1 MNLINHY
8 FRRLGLGLTLLL
20 LSSSL
25 LASEPRLMFSDL
37 VSGPDEG
44 LGDGKGSGVVVTVWG
59 QNLGSVKGDGRV
71 VFKDNSGKEYEPHIY
86 YWKNAD
92 GSLPSGPANLFSSHK
107 AQEIAFSIPAAVNG
121 PGEIL
126 VEKGGTRSQ
135 SLPFSVREGEIFHV
149 KSSGSDS
156 GDGSWSNPWRTVSE
170 ADAVA
175 GAGSTI
181 YIHDVDTG
189 DMKNPQSGGIYW
201 NNSNA
206 SSSAAAQFAILA
218 YPGYQPKVIAQKAVS
233 NFRTEGMV
241 VAKLDV
247 YASNY
252 LSVDDKGQPVGD
264 PIESYPGDTFG
275 IQTTNFGRVIAN
287 RIGDIEGGCASKWNG
302 AIDGAYG
309 RVEAVKLYG
318 NEIYD
323 YGCNGSS
330 KLHHT
335 TYLSLRGSDQPIV
348 EPWEWA
354 YNHLHG
360 NKAKFGIHN
369 YDQGAGCGDL
379 SDTLIIRDNVIIN
392 QAGAGINVGSTCG
405 WSMDGAIYN
414 NLLVNVGLAADWDGV
429 DPHTSQGQENGA
441 IALRD
446 QGDASSGGGLLG
458 NYRIF
463 NNTIYRWTEDEQRQG
478 GRGCLSF
485 HARGDNVSVNFSNNI
500 CITEIDRPFIGAT
513 TASANKLDN
522 VVGSNNVFYYSGSI
536 EPVEA
541 VTPSWDASA
550 LTSDPKLKFAD
561 SRVEILTDS
570 PVSQNGYDLGLKY
583 DLYGNIRPQTSP
595 TIGAVEDVGSPPS
608 MPSNIIVQ

>member
-1 MNLINHY
+1 
-8 FRRLGLGLTLLL
+8 
-20 LSSSL
+20 
-25 LASEPRLMFSDL
+25 MFSDL
-37 VSGPDEG
+37 VSGPDDG

-71 VFKDNSGKEYEPHIY
+71 VFKDSSGKEYEPHIY

-92 GSLPSGPANLFSSHK
+92 GNLPSGPADLFSSHK
-107 AQEIAFSIPAAVNG
+107 AQEIAFSIPAAANG
-121 PGEIL
+121 AGEIL
-126 VEKGGTRSQ
+126 VEKGGIRSQ
-135 SLPFSVREGEIFHV
+135 PLPFSVREGKIFHV

-156 GDGSWSNPWRTVSE
+156 GNGSWSSPWRTVSK
-170 ADAVA
+170 ADATAEA
-175 GAGSTI
+175 GATI

-189 DMKNPQSGGIYW
+189 DMSNPQARGIYW
-201 NNSNA
+201 NKTSS
-206 SSSAAAQFAILA
+206 SSSAEAHFGILA
-218 YPGYQPKVIAQKAVS
+218 YPGNQPKVIAQKAVE
-233 NFRTEGMV
+233 NYTTEGMV

-252 LSVDDKGQPVGD
+252 MSVDEYGQPIGS
-264 PIESYPGDTFG
+264 PIESSPGDTYG

-302 AIDGAYG
+302 AINGGYG

-348 EPWEWA
+348 DPWEWA
-354 YNHLHG
+354 YNYLHG

-369 YDQGAGCGDL
+369 YDQGTGCGDL

-392 QAGAGINVGSTCG
+392 QAGAAINVGSTCG

-414 NLLVNVGLAADWDGV
+414 NLLINVGLAADWDGV

-446 QGDASSGGGLLG
+446 QGDAVNGGGLLG
-458 NYRIF
+458 TYRIF

-485 HARGDNVSVNFSNNI
+485 HGLGDNVSVNFSNNI

-513 TASANKLDN
+513 TASATKLNN
-522 VVGSNNVFYYSGSI
+522 VVGSNNVFYYSGRT

-541 VTPSWDASA
+541 VKPSWDASA
-550 LTSDPKLKFAD
+550 LTSDPRLTFAD
-561 SRVEILTDS
+561 SRVQLLTDS
-570 PVSQNGYDLGLKY
+570 PASNNGYDLGLQY
-583 DLYGNIRPQTSP
+583 DLYGNRRPQTRP
-595 TIGAVEDVGSPPS
+595 TIGAVEGVSSPPS
-608 MPSNIIVQ
+608 RPSDIFIQ

>member
-1 MNLINHY
+1 
-8 FRRLGLGLTLLL
+8 
-20 LSSSL
+20 
-25 LASEPRLMFSDL
+25 MFSDL
-37 VSGPDEG
+37 VNGPSVG
-44 LGDGKGSGVVVTVWG
+44 LEDGKGSGVVVTIWG

-71 VFKDNSGKEYEPHIY
+71 VFKDSSGKEYEPHIY

-92 GSLPSGPANLFSSHK
+92 GKLPSGPADLFSSHK
-107 AQEIAFSIPAAVNG
+107 AQEIAFSIPAAANG
-121 PGEIL
+121 AGEIL
-126 VEKGGTRSQ
+126 VEKGGIRSQ
-135 SLPFSVREGEIFHV
+135 PLPFLVREGKIFHV

-156 GDGSWSNPWRTVSE
+156 GDGSWNNPWKTVGK
-170 ADAVA
+170 ADATA
-175 GAGSTI
+175 EAGSTI

-189 DMKNPQSGGIYW
+189 NMSNPQARGIYW
-201 NNSNA
+201 NNTNS
-206 SSSAAAQFAILA
+206 SSSAGAHFAILA
-218 YPGYQPKVIAQKAVS
+218 YPGNQPKVIAQKAVE
-233 NFRTEGMV
+233 NYKTEGMV

-252 LSVDDKGQPVGD
+252 LSVDEHGQPVGS
-264 PIESYPGDTFG
+264 PIESSPGDTYG
-275 IQTTNFGRVIAN
+275 IQTTKFGRVIAN

-302 AIDGAYG
+302 AINGGYG

-354 YNHLHG
+354 YNYLHG

-369 YDQGAGCGDL
+369 YDQGSGCGDL
-379 SDTLIIRDNVIIN
+379 SDTLIIRDNVIID
-392 QAGAGINVGSTCG
+392 QAGAGINVGSSCG

-414 NLLVNVGLAADWDGV
+414 NLLVNVGLPADWDGV
-429 DPHTSQGQENGA
+429 DPNTSQGPENGA

-446 QGDASSGGGLLG
+446 QGDKSSGGGLSG
-458 NYRIF
+458 HYRIF
-463 NNTIYRWTEDEQRQG
+463 NNTIYRWTEDDQRQG

-485 HARGDNVSVNFSNNI
+485 HGFGDNVSVNFSNNI

-513 TASANKLDN
+513 TASENKLNN
-522 VVGSNNVFYYSGSI
+522 VVGSNNVFYYSGSA

-541 VTPSWDASA
+541 VKPIWDASA
-550 LTSDPKLKFAD
+550 LTSDPKLRFYD
-561 SRVEILTDS
+561 DRVEVLTDS
-570 PVSQNGYDLGLKY
+570 PVAQNGNNLDLKY
-583 DLYGNIRPQTSP
+583 DLYGNKRPITRP
-595 TIGAVEDVGSPPS
+595 AIGAVEVAGSPPS
-608 MPSNIIVQ
+608 VPSDISIQ

>member
-1 MNLINHY
+1 MIFIDHY
-8 FRRLGLGLTLLL
+8 FRRLGFGLLL
-20 LSSSL
+20 LLFSSSL
-25 LASEPRLMFSDL
+25 LASGPRLLFSDL
-37 VSGPDEG
+37 VSGPDDG

-59 QNLGSVKGDGRV
+59 QHLGSVKGDGRV
-71 VFKDNSGKEYEPHIY
+71 IFKDSSGKEHEPHIY

-92 GSLPSGPANLFSSHK
+92 GRLPSGPADLFSSHK
-107 AQEIAFSIPAAVNG
+107 AQEIAFSIPSAVNG

-126 VEKGGTRSQ
+126 VEKGGMRSQ
-135 SLPFSVREGEIFHV
+135 TLPFSVREGDIFHV

-156 GDGSWSNPWRTVSE
+156 GDGSWSNPWKTVGK
-170 ADAVA
+170 ADAEA
-175 GAGSTI
+175 GTGSTI

-189 DMKNPQSGGIYW
+189 DMNNPQARGIYW
-201 NNSNA
+201 NNPRA
-206 SSSAAAQFAILA
+206 SSSAAAHFGILA
-218 YPGYQPKVIAQKAVS
+218 YPGYQPKVIAQKAVE
-233 NFRTEGMV
+233 NYRVEGMV

-252 LSVDDKGQPVGD
+252 LSVDDKGQLVGE
-264 PIESYPGDTFG
+264 PIERYPGDTYG
-275 IQTTNFGRVIAN
+275 IQTTKFGRVIAN
-287 RIGDIEGGCASKWNG
+287 RLGDIEGGCASKWNG
-302 AIDGAYG
+302 AINGSYG
-309 RVEAVKLYG
+309 RVESVKLYG

-335 TYLSLRGSDQPIV
+335 TYLSLRGRDQPIV
-348 EPWEWA
+348 DPWEWA
-354 YNHLHG
+354 YNYLHG

-379 SDTLIIRDNVIIN
+379 SDTLVIRDNVIIN
-392 QAGAGINVGSTCG
+392 QSGAAISVGSTCG

-446 QGDASSGGGLLG
+446 QGDAVNGGGLLG
-458 NYRIF
+458 TYRIF
-463 NNTIYRWTEDEQRQG
+463 NNTIYRWTEDEQKQG

-485 HARGDNVSVNFSNNI
+485 HGLGDNVSVNFSNNI
-500 CITEIDRPFIGAT
+500 CSTEIDRPFIGAT
-513 TASANKLDN
+513 TASATKLDN
-522 VVGSNNVFYYSGSI
+522 VEGSNNLFYYSGST
-536 EPVEA
+536 EPVNA
-541 VTPSWDASA
+541 IVPSWDASA

-561 SRVEILTDS
+561 SRVEIPTES
-570 PVSQNGYDLGLKY
+570 PVSQNEYDSDLSY
-583 DLYGNIRPQTSP
+583 DLYGNKRSQTRP

-608 MPSNIIVQ
+608 MPSSVTVQ